1 MTLSQGSS
9 KTMQKT
15 QTFMLQFTTVAK
27 IQLWNKNENDFMVW
41 GYHSMRNS
49 IKVLQYQ
56 EG

>member
-1 MTLSQGSS
+1 
-9 KTMQKT
+9 MQKT